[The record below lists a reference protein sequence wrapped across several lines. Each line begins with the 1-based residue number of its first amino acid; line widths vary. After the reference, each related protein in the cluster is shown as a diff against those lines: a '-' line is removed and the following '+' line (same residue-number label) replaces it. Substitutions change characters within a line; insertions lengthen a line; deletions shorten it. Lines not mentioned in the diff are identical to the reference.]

1 MRIGISVLTR
11 EGQSIW
17 QNGLGQN
24 VVFLAQLFRR
34 LPFVESVLLIDVGAQ
49 AGLSNEVEAVC
60 GGLRT
65 ATLAQAADAVDVI
78 VEMEGAL
85 DNRWLDLMRSRGRK
99 VVYYCCGQPYVA
111 MVEPSIF
118 SRPVAPTRPDR
129 CDEVWL
135 LPKDRLSIPMMRT
148 LYRCPVHEVPY
159 IWHPGFVEQRIAA
172 LAEHRVRFGY
182 EANRVQGEGLRVAIF
197 EPNISVVKACNVPML
212 ICDEAYRI
220 DKRSVKA
227 MNVLNAL
234 HVKDHP
240 TMLHFAGSL
249 DLMRERR
256 ACFLGRHDVV
266 GFMGQQADAVVAHQW
281 GNDQNY
287 SYLDALYGDYPLIH
301 NSPWLAPAGYYYPG
315 FDVEAGAQ
323 QLLAALREHD
333 AGLEAYRARS
343 RAVFDRVDP
352 FSPQNLD
359 AYARRLTALFDNDG
373 RRSA

>member
-1 MRIGISVLTR
+1 MVA
-11 EGQSIW
+11 SITTS
-17 QNGLGQN
+17 L
-24 VVFLAQLFRR
+24 
-34 LPFVESVLLIDVGAQ
+34 
-49 AGLSNEVEAVC
+49 
-60 GGLRT
+60 
-65 ATLAQAADAVDVI
+65 
-78 VEMEGAL
+78 
-85 DNRWLDLMRSRGRK
+85 RWLRR
-99 VVYYCCGQPYVA
+99 
-111 MVEPSIF
+111 F

-287 SYLDALYGDYPLIH
+287 SYLDALYGDYPLI
-301 NSPWLAPAGYYYPG
+301 
-315 FDVEAGAQ
+315 
-323 QLLAALREHD
+323 
-333 AGLEAYRARS
+333 
-343 RAVFDRVDP
+343 
-352 FSPQNLD
+352 
-359 AYARRLTALFDNDG
+359 
-373 RRSA
+373 